1 MSTIQSESNPDIRPL
16 QEVEIN
22 AVSGGIIP
30 LIIAAELF
38 ALGFM
43 GGVVA
48 CNVANN
54 SDWWEF

>member
-1 MSTIQSESNPDIRPL
+1 MNKSIQSDNPDIHLL
-16 QEVEIN
+16 QEDEIN

-38 ALGFM
+38 SLGFM

-54 SDWWEF
+54 RPWYEF